1 MYYRV
6 YDQQTGTYFATG
18 YNSESMSD
26 LIKSFQQYIYGCATM
41 IDDEDILNMTTW
53 EQIADALSEVEL
65 EESETPFEDDNNF

>member
-18 YNSESMSD
+18 YNSESMPD
-26 LIKSFQQYIYGCATM
+26 LISSFQSYVLNGG
-41 IDDEDILNMTTW
+41 EDITV
-53 EQIADALSEVEL
+53 EQISTWPDIAEYLQDVEL